1 MILTFS
7 CRGNC
12 MPMDAVFKAMKIYD
26 NNGDMCAAIHD
37 SYAPRLVFSY
47 LYPDGSA
54 RHVRDSPNTLG
65 GLPRGQLVHGLKDTN
80 SSPQLNETKAPRDK
94 PAVQKNVMPAAGRR
108 TGRNSSAQLSSYSA
122 HVRDAADPSGGLS
135 RGQLVRGLEDTN
147 SSPQLRETKAHIDK
161 PAVQRNV
168 MSAAECRTRRNSSAA
183 NKAARW
189 DSLTSVRRGQR
200 K

>member
-54 RHVRDSPNTLG
+54 RHVRDSADPPG
-65 GLPRGQLVHGLKDTN
+65 GQSRGQLVRGLKDTN

-94 PAVQKNVMPAAGRR
+94 PAIQRNVMSAFGRR
-108 TGRNSSAQLSSYSA
+108 TGRNSSAQLSSCSA
-122 HVRDAADPSGGLS
+122 HVRGAAVPLG
-135 RGQLVRGLEDTN
+135 GQLVRGLKDTN
-147 SSPQLRETKAHIDK
+147 SSPQLRETKAPRDK

-168 MSAAECRTRRNSSAA
+168 MSAAGRRTGRNSSAA
-183 NKAARW
+183 NKAAQW
-189 DSLTSVRRGQR
+189 DSLTSVRRGHR

>member
-1 MILTFS
+1 
-7 CRGNC
+7 

-26 NNGDMCAAIHD
+26 NSGDMCAAIHD

-54 RHVRDSPNTLG
+54 RHVRDSPDPLG
-65 GLPRGQLVHGLKDTN
+65 GLSRGQLVHGLKDTN

-94 PAVQKNVMPAAGRR
+94 PAVQRNVMSAAERR
-108 TGRNSSAQLSSYSA
+108 TGRNSSAQRSSYSA
-122 HVRDAADPSGGLS
+122 YVRDAADPSGG
-135 RGQLVRGLEDTN
+135 QLVRGLKDAN
-147 SSPQLRETKAHIDK
+147 SSPQLRETKAPRDK

-168 MSAAECRTRRNSSAA
+168 MSAAERRTGRNSSAA
-183 NKAARW
+183 NKAAQW

>member
-54 RHVRDSPNTLG
+54 RHVRDSPDPPG
-65 GLPRGQLVHGLKDTN
+65 GQSRGQLVHGLKDTN
-80 SSPQLNETKAPRDK
+80 SSPQLNETNAPRDK
-94 PAVQKNVMPAAGRR
+94 PAVQRNVMSAAERR
-108 TGRNSSAQLSSYSA
+108 TGRNSSAQLSPCSA
-122 HVRDAADPSGGLS
+122 HVRDAADPLG
-135 RGQLVRGLEDTN
+135 GQLVRGLEDTN
-147 SSPQLRETKAHIDK
+147 SSPQLRETKASRDK
-161 PAVQRNV
+161 PAIQRNV
-168 MSAAECRTRRNSSAA
+168 MSAAERWTGRNSSAA
-183 NKAARW
+183 NKAAQW
-189 DSLTSVRRGQR
+189 DSLTSVRRGHR

>member
-26 NNGDMCAAIHD
+26 NSGDMCAAIHD

-54 RHVRDSPNTLG
+54 RHVRDSPDPSSG
-65 GLPRGQLVHGLKDTN
+65 GLSRGQLVHGLKDAN

-94 PAVQKNVMPAAGRR
+94 PAVQ
-108 TGRNSSAQLSSYSA
+108 
-122 HVRDAADPSGGLS
+122 
-135 RGQLVRGLEDTN
+135 
-147 SSPQLRETKAHIDK
+147 
-161 PAVQRNV
+161 RNV
-168 MSAAECRTRRNSSAA
+168 GNSSAA
-183 NKAARW
+183 NKAAQW